1 MQEALEKERLRQKER
16 QRKVL
21 QRFRELVRRKGALE
35 AEIERILGV
44 VRAGVCEVF
53 EAVSASRE
61 GDMPEQEEEEREE
74 ERLVD

>member
-35 AEIERILGV
+35 AEIERLLGV
-44 VRAGVCEVF
+44 VRGGVCEVF

-61 GDMPEQEEEEREE
+61 GDMPEGEEGDEE
-74 ERLVD
+74 

>member
-35 AEIERILGV
+35 AEIEKILGV
-44 VRAGVCEVF
+44 VRGGVCGVF
-53 EAVSASRE
+53 EAVGASGE
-61 GDMPEQEEEEREE
+61 GDMPEGEEGDEE
-74 ERLVD
+74 